1 MSNLVT
7 SMFNPGAAGGAT
19 AGGSTTPPGS
29 TTEAPQPPAP
39 GFDSILNS

>member
-7 SMFNPGAAGGAT
+7 SMFNPGAA